1 MLVDNQVNAQ
11 TATIKL
17 KASVPNPERLL
28 WPNGF
33 VKARITL
40 ATLKDALV
48 VPASVVQRGPNGTFA
63 YVVNSDK
70 TVAQRTVEVS
80 SIEADLA
87 VISKG
92 LAEGDIVVTDRQNQL
107 RPGGKVAPRAPVP
120 TTKNAPSVTPGD
132 SATPPSS
139 PARAHS

>member
-1 MLVDNQVNAQ
+1 MKREQLEHLLRAASSIVGERDILVIGSQAVLGSIPDEHLPSE
-11 TATIKL
+11 AT
-17 KASVPNPERLL
+17 
-28 WPNGF
+28 
-33 VKARITL
+33 T
-40 ATLKDALV
+40 
-48 VPASVVQRGPNGTFA
+48 
-63 YVVNSDK
+63 
-70 TVAQRTVEVS
+70 